1 MRLGEAAWSDDSQAT
16 GRRGWWGWS
25 PVYQPV
31 GGPMG
36 PWCRAATCL
45 RLDVGLLGEEG
56 QQDLY
61 AKLDVG
67 HLGEE
72 GQLDLP
78 AKCAGLIHA

>member
-1 MRLGEAAWSDDSQAT
+1 MRLGEVAWSDDSQAT
-16 GRRGWWGWS
+16 GRRGW
-25 PVYQPV
+25 
-31 GGPMG
+31 
-36 PWCRAATCL
+36 CRAATCL
-45 RLDVGLLGEEG
+45 RQDVGLLGEEG

>member
-1 MRLGEAAWSDDSQAT
+1 MPSTDQW
-16 GRRGWWGWS
+16 
-25 PVYQPV
+25 V
-31 GGPMG
+31 GQ
-36 PWCRAATCL
+36 WCRAAKCL
-45 RLDVGLLGEEG
+45 RLHVGLLGEEG
-56 QQDLY
+56 QEDLY